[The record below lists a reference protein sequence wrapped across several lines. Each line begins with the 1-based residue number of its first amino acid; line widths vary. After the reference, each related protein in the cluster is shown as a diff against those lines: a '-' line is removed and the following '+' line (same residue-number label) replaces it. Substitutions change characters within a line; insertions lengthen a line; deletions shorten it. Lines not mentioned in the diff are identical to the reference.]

1 MPDFLCSAASR
12 QKVQIAPSLLSADFT
27 RLREDLERLEGEP
40 DLYHLDILDGHFVPN
55 ISYGPGIVKQIRKL
69 SDKPLDAHLMVS
81 EPERWISPFLDAG
94 VDLISFHLEATPHP
108 HRLIQQIKAAG
119 CRVGIAI
126 NPGTS
131 ELLLEPLLEELDLVL
146 VMSVNPGFGGQS
158 YLPLVEK
165 KLAHLRCLAS
175 EQDLP
180 FALEVDGGI
189 KRATIGAATRAGARI
204 FVAGSAV
211 FAAEN
216 PAAEIREL
224 RKLALSSTA
233 EYV

>member
-40 DLYHLDILDGHFVPN
+40 DLYHLDIMDGHFVPN

>member
-1 MPDFLCSAASR
+1 MPDFLCTAAAR

-27 RLREDLERLEGEP
+27 RLREDLERLEGEA
-40 DLYHLDILDGHFVPN
+40 DLYHLDIMDGHFVPN

-94 VDLISFHLEATPHP
+94 ADLISFHLEATPHP

-119 CRVGIAI
+119 CRVGLAI

-165 KLAHLRCLAS
+165 KLARLRRLAS

-189 KRATIGAATRAGARI
+189 KRTTIRAATRAGARI

-211 FAAEN
+211 FAADD

-224 RKLALSSTA
+224 RKLALSSAA